1 MDFTIRLTSRSEYRI
16 PRHID
21 FERGAMQKVVAEI
34 EGAYRFLELPDA
46 DEWLMPGVRWGSF
59 EHALSPAFWV
69 SQSWMMMGN
78 PSSSSFQLGRSL
90 IDEVVI
96 CLLCG
101 HGMPA
106 EVGLAAADR
115 IIEAL
120 RAQSGHTLP
129 RQTIEALLLEPL
141 IVRGR
146 PTRYRF
152 ARRRAEYLAE
162 SLHGL
167 TTIHEERLGDVEL
180 RDALNDLP
188 GIGPKTAS
196 WIVRNRRASDDVA
209 ILDVHIV
216 HACKIMG
223 VFSENADPGRQYA
236 KLEEQFLKFCTNSLS
251 RASAIDATMWA
262 VMRNLSKQALHFL
275 IDPIRST

>member
-1 MDFTIRLTSRSEYRI
+1 
-16 PRHID
+16 
-21 FERGAMQKVVAEI
+21 MQKIVAGI
-34 EGAYRFLELPDA
+34 EGKYRYLELPDA
-46 DEWLMPGVRWGSF
+46 DEWVMPGVRWGRF

-69 SQSWMMMGN
+69 SQSWMMMSD
-78 PSSSSFQLGRSL
+78 PSPSSFQLGGSL
-90 IDEVVI
+90 TDEVVI

-115 IIEAL
+115 IIGAL
-120 RAQSGHTLP
+120 RAHSRPLP
-129 RQTIEALLLEPL
+129 RAAIEALLLEPL

-146 PTRYRF
+146 PIRYRF
-152 ARRRAEYLAE
+152 ARRRAEYLSE

-167 TTIHEERLGDVEL
+167 AKIDEEQLGDVEL

-196 WIVRNRRASDDVA
+196 WIVRNRRGSDDVA

-216 HACKIMG
+216 RACKIMG
-223 VFSENADPGRQYA
+223 VFSDNADPGRHYA
-236 KLEEQFLKFCTNSLS
+236 RLEEQFLKFCTNSLS

-275 IDPIRST
+275 IDPIRPS